1 VLQTRHVFV
10 RLFGLAH
17 KTIVIDEVHAYD
29 TYMSTL
35 LERLLAWLGAL
46 GCSVILLS
54 ATLPNS
60 RRAKLVQA
68 YADGRGLPER
78 STPLPNA
85 VYPRLTW
92 ISAAGHDAHS
102 IETSA
107 QSRKTV
113 ALSWLDS
120 SNSVHD
126 LGSRLHQALAN
137 GGCAAI
143 ICNTVGRAQAM
154 YRALQSFFAFEELDL
169 LHARFL
175 YEDREAREQRA
186 LSRFGKPNGDG
197 VSRPWRSVLVATQ
210 IIEQSLDLDFDLMV
224 TELAPVDLVLQRSG
238 RLHRHDR
245 PRPSGLEHPQLW
257 ILAPPPSDGC
267 PTFEVATTHVYDEH
281 VMIRSWLELHERT
294 SIAVPEDIEALI
306 EAVYDD
312 RQCPEDSVPTLRTK
326 WAETAQKSTLERARN
341 ESIANANRLL
351 DPSYPP
357 SEFLEDANRQLE
369 EDNPETHASLQA
381 LTRLG
386 DPNVQI
392 ICLTPTQLRDID
404 PGRRPSLADA
414 KVLLRRSVSISH
426 RGVVPQLLAQA
437 APSGWTTSPLL
448 RHYRLIELDDRSQ
461 NTIGAYMFTI
471 DPDLGVVIT
480 KTERNKSG

>member
-1 VLQTRHVFV
+1 
-10 RLFGLAH
+10 
-17 KTIVIDEVHAYD
+17 
-29 TYMSTL
+29 
-35 LERLLAWLGAL
+35 
-46 GCSVILLS
+46 
-54 ATLPNS
+54 
-60 RRAKLVQA
+60 
-68 YADGRGLPER
+68 
-78 STPLPNA
+78 
-85 VYPRLTW
+85 
-92 ISAAGHDAHS
+92 
-102 IETSA
+102 
-107 QSRKTV
+107 
-113 ALSWLDS
+113 
-120 SNSVHD
+120 
-126 LGSRLHQALAN
+126 
-137 GGCAAI
+137 
-143 ICNTVGRAQAM
+143 
-154 YRALQSFFAFEELDL
+154 
-169 LHARFL
+169 
-175 YEDREAREQRA
+175 
-186 LSRFGKPNGDG
+186 
-197 VSRPWRSVLVATQ
+197 
-210 IIEQSLDLDFDLMV
+210 MV